1 MIFRPA
7 TQQLFS
13 DDGTFI
19 KKLFC
24 PRNVK
29 WDDLSQAAGAANR
42 TCSICQKN
50 IFDTANC
57 TDRQI
62 IDLVR
67 NDPSICLKISP
78 NQQNMKILIQYDHRV
93 K

>member
-1 MIFRPA
+1 MIFNPA
-7 TQQLFS
+7 TRQLLS
-13 DDGTFI
+13 DDGTLI
-19 KKLFC
+19 KELFC
-24 PRNVK
+24 PNKVN
-29 WDDLSQAAGAANR
+29 WDDLPQIDSAASR

-50 IFDTANC
+50 IFDTENC

-78 NQQNMKILIQYDHRV
+78 DQRNIKVITKYDYRTQ
-93 K
+93 